1 MIVDGY
7 CDVCGSPAGAV
18 PFVPAAAS
26 VASPVAAEE
35 LGPTAVR
42 REPGYPPKP
51 KSGGLMTAC
60 TQPGCTGSVDGYC
73 DVCGSPAGAVPFVP
87 AAALAAS
94 PVPANEPGLTAVRQE
109 PGLPP
114 KPKSGSLMTGC
125 TQPGCT
131 GMIVDGYCDLCGSPA
146 SAVPFVPAAASAASP
161 ALADKPG
168 LTAVPAPTP
177 APGPIDEEIP
187 TQRIPRVK
195 MPRQQLSTQER
206 ADPGTADPG
215 AIDAQQVDREK
226 AGPAADDIGKVDGG
240 MELAE
245 GEPDGA
251 QHYRTRVE
259 EAQLPDD
266 VREAALCEVGKL
278 ERTSDQSPESG
289 DIRIWP
295 DTILDLPWSIKTTG
309 WIDVEGSR
317 EVEATLRRLIKPAVA
332 DLEEGDTVEVEPAAA
347 DLEAGDTVE
356 VEPAAA
362 DLEAGD
368 TAEVE
373 PAAADLEAGDTAE
386 VEPAAADLEAGDTAE
401 VEPAAADLEAGD
413 TAQVQPAAADL
424 EKAATAPAG
433 PHDDDTVEMAAVGGR
448 HPLPQLPEQQVL
460 GPGPVQTPAKKR
472 RFGYLALAATALAA
486 LLIGALLFAAS
497 RDRGVTAQSVPTVTA
512 TATATATKPTSDPT
526 IQVEELADSASPFQT
541 VRIEGTYRGGP
552 DTFLQVQR
560 WEGGEWL
567 ASPLPAKTD
576 QAGQFTTQ
584 VEFGQPGRYR
594 LRVVDPE
601 SGVTSKT
608 FVLVIKG

>member
-373 PAAADLEAGDTAE
+373 PAAADLEAGDTA
-386 VEPAAADLEAGDTAE
+386 
-401 VEPAAADLEAGD
+401 
-413 TAQVQPAAADL
+413 QVQPAAADL